1 MAKIHFP
8 MRGLNKNW
16 STSQKPQ
23 FTSGRM
29 SNVRPYDV
37 LDDRARGGQR
47 PGLSR
52 HFSQQ
57 LGFTVTDPA
66 TLAET
71 PTNTTWDAEGRVMT
85 NGNALWNTAGVN
97 LVSVGDVV
105 RIIVDTSR
113 VNVALGFGYRI
124 VESVTSDTEIVLVL
138 GISDGVGAPNT
149 VDYEIGSGTAGLP
162 VVDINQVTVIAGN

>member
-1 MAKIHFP
+1 MAKLHFP
-8 MRGLNKNW
+8 MRGINKNW
-16 STSQKPQ
+16 ATSTQPQ

-29 SNVRPYDV
+29 NNVRPIDV
-37 LDDRARGGQR
+37 LNDRARGGQR

-71 PTNTTWDAEGRVMT
+71 PTNTTWDATGAVMT
-85 NGNALWNTAGVN
+85 NANALWNTAGVN
-97 LVSVGDVV
+97 LVEAGDVV
-105 RIIVDTSR
+105 RIIVDTTR

-124 VESVTSDTEIVLVL
+124 VQSVDSDTQLTLVL

-149 VDYEIGSGTAGLP
+149 VDYEIGSGTVGLP